1 MTLCWKPCPT
11 SIVKPLSLVVFK
23 VQYLVPLC
31 QSPGDHFHLITVGLF
46 NISGHIVVCFNIN
59 KHYDILSLLICH
71 ANHGV
76 SQRGTS
82 SVCWTCDFAQHFRK
96 LYGDC
101 PLSGSWLCCGRSWT
115 QRGLSSQ
122 GGEVGVTSTAGWK
135 DVTRGCYGHANHVV
149 MQFVWNCIL
158 AQEGVIRVIWRQSD
172 DYENHEAVANLAMFM
187 PAMLFMKFLWKCNSA
202 QEGVIRLYFE
212 DNSIIMEIMKKRE
225 VVVITL

>member
-1 MTLCWKPCPT
+1 M
-11 SIVKPLSLVVFK
+11 
-23 VQYLVPLC
+23 
-31 QSPGDHFHLITVGLF
+31 
-46 NISGHIVVCFNIN
+46 ISWAYWYATPIMV
-59 KHYDILSLLICH
+59 
-71 ANHGV
+71 AP
-76 SQRGTS
+76 RGTS

-135 DVTRGCYGHANHVV
+135 DGCYGHANHVV

-158 AQEGVIRVIWRQSD
+158 AQEGVIRVIWRQFD

-202 QEGVIRLYFE
+202 KEGVIRRYFE

-225 VVVITL
+225 VVVITLYAICLTFAYPALFYDSVLEVLSHFHCQATLSGSI